1 MPVQKVYY
9 SIPATND
16 SQTQLDSNDK
26 LSNGFSFTKGNA
38 NIRFSIAAQDR
49 LLDTADMYLTGQV
62 IHLDSSGDPI
72 QVSAATT
79 RAQFNADNGTDM
91 RLYTN
96 TNLGNWSGL
105 ETAIKRIFVQSKK
118 SSVQIAQN
126 NNYPMYKSVRN
137 GYQNNDQDYLVSP
150 LTRSDAAGKWSES
163 LGRHAS
169 IMPVA
174 TSSTSPDFGNMDN
187 INDPNYGKPFS
198 FKLDTALLNNIQPIH
213 LGEQYMGGVVIN
225 IELNNSDGVY
235 HSRFARDGANIV
247 SSAGNYYI
255 IKNLRLTGRF
265 SIPTPQD
272 LQNYQPQMMLNDRVN
287 LVNDVVSTTNSSKYT
302 PNLGM
307 VRSFVNLFLDSDQE
321 NNVKKNQTNF
331 QTVCGL
337 REYQQNKNSTR
348 QPEDFVIKVS
358 PNLLTKTVANGGT
371 GTVNASL
378 VADPVLQ
385 QGDAEV
391 RNRFQRAVLNGDL
404 ADKCSASLV
413 LTNNNLEAQYQ
424 GGGSATVGVGNN
436 TLADLQGIGL
446 DYSHH
451 FGNTTNFVNQD
462 YDLLMRSG
470 VQSGDAV
477 LPASRNGAP
486 EIQQTYVRNVAVLN
500 TQTLVKTVQ

>member
-1 MPVQKVYY
+1 
-9 SIPATND
+9 
-16 SQTQLDSNDK
+16 
-26 LSNGFSFTKGNA
+26 
-38 NIRFSIAAQDR
+38 
-49 LLDTADMYLTGQV
+49 
-62 IHLDSSGDPI
+62 
-72 QVSAATT
+72 
-79 RAQFNADNGTDM
+79 
-91 RLYTN
+91 
-96 TNLGNWSGL
+96 
-105 ETAIKRIFVQSKK
+105 
-118 SSVQIAQN
+118 
-126 NNYPMYKSVRN
+126 
-137 GYQNNDQDYLVSP
+137 
-150 LTRSDAAGKWSES
+150 
-163 LGRHAS
+163 
-169 IMPVA
+169 
-174 TSSTSPDFGNMDN
+174 
-187 INDPNYGKPFS
+187 
-198 FKLDTALLNNIQPIH
+198 
-213 LGEQYMGGVVIN
+213 
-225 IELNNSDGVY
+225 
-235 HSRFARDGANIV
+235 
-247 SSAGNYYI
+247 
-255 IKNLRLTGRF
+255 
-265 SIPTPQD
+265 
-272 LQNYQPQMMLNDRVN
+272 MMLNDRVN

-424 GGGSATVGVGNN
+424 TGGSATVGVGNN